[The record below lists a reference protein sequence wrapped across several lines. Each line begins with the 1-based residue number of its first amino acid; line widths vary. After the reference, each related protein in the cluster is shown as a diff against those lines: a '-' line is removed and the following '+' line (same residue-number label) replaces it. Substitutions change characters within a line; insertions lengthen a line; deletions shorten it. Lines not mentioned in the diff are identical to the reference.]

1 MATATAGVEQE
12 PELHNLLCLRS
23 DRLGDMAEVE
33 VIGLLAR
40 ACERLVGSVF
50 AALDDA
56 GFRGLSATSALAI
69 RALAQAPATAATLA
83 HELGVTPQ
91 AAGKIATD
99 LERAGL
105 AERGADDRD
114 ARVRPLR
121 LTARGA
127 EAAAAMST
135 AEQRAVALWLS
146 AARPGDLDATTRAL
160 RTYLDA
166 TEEPRSAPPR
176 RMRFS

>member
-1 MATATAGVEQE
+1 VTDV
-12 PELHNLLCLRS
+12 
-23 DRLGDMAEVE
+23 EVE

-50 AALDDA
+50 GALDEA
-56 GFRGLSATSALAI
+56 GFRGLSATSALAV
-69 RALAQAPATAATLA
+69 RALAQAPSTAAALA
-83 HELGVTPQ
+83 QALAVTPQ
-91 AAGKIATD
+91 AASKIATD

-105 AERGADDRD
+105 AERGEDDRD

-127 EAAAAMST
+127 DAAAAMSA
-135 AEQRAVALWLS
+135 AEHKAVALWLA
-146 AARPGDLDATTRAL
+146 AARPGDLEATTRAL
-160 RTYLDA
+160 RSYLDA
-166 TEEPRSAPPR
+166 TEEPRSAPAR